1 MDAVIT
7 YVNGLDPVWQAQY
20 AKTLNVPPI
29 TKRYRDWGT
38 FKYLLR
44 GLEKHIPDINK
55 VFLVVSGES
64 QVPEF
69 VNPDRVKIVC
79 HSDIIPQ
86 EYLPTF
92 SSRTIEIFLHKI
104 EGLSERFLYFNDDMF
119 PVADIREEDFFKGDK
134 IIFGISR
141 HLFVNNIYKSAV
153 FNSDRL
159 VRRLLKKGHCLSF
172 VRPQHICTPM
182 LKSESEKL
190 FKAAGNEICSLI
202 TPLRHPKNVS
212 QYIYTDYLYFQHKVI
227 NRRISNKHISPSVH
241 SAAKTAE
248 YITNPVTKLVNINDV
263 EMSAEAYEQFHKV
276 IIDAFEKHF
285 PNKSGFE
292 I

>member
-1 MDAVIT
+1 M
-7 YVNGLDPVWQAQY
+7 
-20 AKTLNVPPI
+20 
-29 TKRYRDWGT
+29 
-38 FKYLLR
+38 
-44 GLEKHIPDINK
+44 
-55 VFLVVSGES
+55 
-64 QVPEF
+64 
-69 VNPDRVKIVC
+69 
-79 HSDIIPQ
+79 
-86 EYLPTF
+86 
-92 SSRTIEIFLHKI
+92 
-104 EGLSERFLYFNDDMF
+104 
-119 PVADIREEDFFKGDK
+119 
-134 IIFGISR
+134 
-141 HLFVNNIYKSAV
+141 
-153 FNSDRL
+153 

-190 FKAAGNEICSLI
+190 FKSAGNEICSLI

-263 EMSAEAYEQFHKV
+263 EMSAEVYEQFHKV

-285 PNKSGFE
+285 LINQDLK
-292 I
+292 